1 MGNDLANCQL
11 KRDLTLDPNV
21 IGFHWGRSNTTNGA
35 LPTRMA
41 IQPANKVDAKK
52 LQLFNAKSRLTNK
65 GGDFSNTWDINQ
77 LAGFADLI
85 IGLVG
90 FDGCLVP

>member
-1 MGNDLANCQL
+1 
-11 KRDLTLDPNV
+11 
-21 IGFHWGRSNTTNGA
+21 
-35 LPTRMA
+35 
-41 IQPANKVDAKK
+41 
-52 LQLFNAKSRLTNK
+52 LTNK